1 MEKILSDLQEVG
13 LDYALETR
21 TKTIMLLT
29 GKNEQEAKNEAMNSI
44 EDEAGVFLLYPNI
57 Q

>member
-57 Q
+57 K